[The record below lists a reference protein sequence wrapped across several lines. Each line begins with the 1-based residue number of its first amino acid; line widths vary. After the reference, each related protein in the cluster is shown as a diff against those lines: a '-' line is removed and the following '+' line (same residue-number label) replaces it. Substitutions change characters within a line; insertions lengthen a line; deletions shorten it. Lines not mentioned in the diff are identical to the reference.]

1 MIVIPVIGWLVQ
13 HDAYLQ
19 LPPLVRMIVAAAIIL
34 PITYAIAL
42 NLFKYIEKQGIALGR
57 RLIKPKKIKIKTT
70 A

>member
-13 HDAYLQ
+13 HDAYVQ
-19 LPPLVRMIVAAAIIL
+19 FSPLVRMIVAAAIIL
-34 PITYAIAL
+34 PITYAIAI

-57 RLIKPKKIKIKTT
+57 RLIKQKKIKIKTT

>member
-13 HDAYLQ
+13 HDAFVQ
-19 LPPLVRMIVAAAIIL
+19 LPPLVRMIAATAIIL

-57 RLIKPKKIKIKTT
+57 RLIKPKKIKINTT